1 MTTNP
6 ARRVGAKMK
15 HLQLIVVGLFVGS
28 VAGCNWLTANAPR
41 PLGRAAMLE
50 LYLVSAAAVPNSQAA
65 VAPGT
70 GNTIYLVTPPIITSA
85 DVATVQKPQQTAG
98 QPGLAV
104 NLSPAGAQ
112 KLAAAT
118 AGAHGQSLAIVANG
132 NVISV
137 AKIKSTLS
145 TSLVVSAGG
154 QSKFWDDLFEQLTG
168 D

>member
-1 MTTNP
+1 
-6 ARRVGAKMK
+6 MK

-85 DVATVQKPQQTAG
+85 DVATVQNPSRRRGNLDSLLIFHRPAHRNSQPQLRALTVNHWRSSPTA
-98 QPGLAV
+98 
-104 NLSPAGAQ
+104 
-112 KLAAAT
+112 T
-118 AGAHGQSLAIVANG
+118 
-132 NVISV
+132 
-137 AKIKSTLS
+137 
-145 TSLVVSAGG
+145 
-154 QSKFWDDLFEQLTG
+154 
-168 D
+168 